1 MYAIDVIILQ
11 NKTKTMIFLYLY
23 HQGAHGIVTEP
34 LDSQTIQSLVN
45 LKPILYKTNWQSHI
59 SKRELIS

>member
-1 MYAIDVIILQ
+1 MII
-11 NKTKTMIFLYLY
+11 LYLY
-23 HQGAHGIVTEP
+23 NQGAHGIETKP

-45 LKPILYKTNWQSHI
+45 LKPILHKTNWQSHI